1 MKLIVKNFGP
11 IREAKDIGISALTIF
26 AGPGNT
32 GKSQLAMLVYS
43 IVKMLADEEL
53 DLNVLRRIMIQ
64 NYFLSISEFDTIT
77 EHGI

>member
-1 MKLIVKNFGP
+1 
-11 IREAKDIGISALTIF
+11 
-26 AGPGNT
+26 
-32 GKSQLAMLVYS
+32 MLVYS